1 MNDNDN
7 KIQELID
14 SLSKGRTMSN
24 IDLESIS
31 DILGSSK
38 GMS

>member
-1 MNDNDN
+1 
-7 KIQELID
+7 
-14 SLSKGRTMSN
+14 MSN

-38 GMS
+38 GMSWCLEQTLVPK